1 MRHLPGNRLTRS
13 LFFFPMPTPPKN
25 PAFRVPDPNSPHPA
39 ARVLSP
45 SDVTQLINLASGG
58 DSRAAEELL
67 PLVYQELRKL
77 AHARMAKESGGG
89 AGHTIEA
96 TALVH
101 EAYLRL
107 LGPGGESLRWD
118 GRAHFFGAAARAM
131 RRILVDRARGRNRL
145 KRGGGEGGRERIE
158 LHEDAIAAPAPDTD
172 AGSDMVLAMEA
183 ALEKLESLDRR
194 KAEVVMLRYY
204 AGLSIEETASALNV
218 SPATVKNDW
227 AFARA
232 WLNRELTR
240 EG

>member
-1 MRHLPGNRLTRS
+1 M
-13 LFFFPMPTPPKN
+13 
-25 PAFRVPDPNSPHPA
+25 PDPNFSQSTPA
-39 ARVLSP
+39 PTTPPARALSP

-145 KRGGGEGGRERIE
+145 KRGGGGGGDRERIE
-158 LHEDAIAAPAPDTD
+158 LHEDAIAAPSSAESD

-194 KAEVVMLRYY
+194 KAEVVMLRHY
-204 AGLSIEETASALNV
+204 AGLSIEETAFALNV

-240 EG
+240 